1 MKKNKVLKK
10 SYKPKRYSI
19 QYIPL
24 LFGGDPIYLPP
35 WKYSAS
41 VVSSG
46 RLVSSPLDD
55 LFIDIWMSVMIIDH
69 LRTQMTKR

>member
-19 QYIPL
+19 QNIPL
-24 LFGGDPIYLPP
+24 LFLGGDPIYLPP

-55 LFIDIWMSVMIIDH
+55 LCIDIWMSVMIISEP
-69 LRTQMTKR
+69 R